1 MNNVIHY
8 PGKEKISIKLSQ
20 KKNVEFFNMNNQ
32 TLDVIIDKLF
42 FKQLQ
47 GISQEKDTQIV
58 GHAMYSFV
66 HTAVYFELNK
76 SKKS

>member
-1 MNNVIHY
+1 
-8 PGKEKISIKLSQ
+8 
-20 KKNVEFFNMNNQ
+20 MNNQ